1 MLLTCEQCQTIFR
14 IDDSAIAATGQQVRC
29 SVCQHVWHVEPHQPV
44 SDDSN
49 RLLGDVLKRLRLP
62 ALTLIMIA
70 AICTIIY
77 AFRGPLTAA
86 HPQLLSAY
94 QFIGLS
100 ISPNLSV
107 LQVENLSADYER
119 NILRIRGQLKNNY
132 HLTSHASALEI
143 KILSQT
149 GEILAIERM
158 VPEDKV
164 IEAGQTTAF
173 FLQVDIDNATDAQV
187 VVTPISQNI
196 ISR

>member
-14 IDDSAIAATGQQVRC
+14 IDDDAIAPAGQQVRC
-29 SVCQHVWHVEPHQPV
+29 SVCQHVWHVEPHQPAG
-44 SDDSN
+44 DDTN

-70 AICTIIY
+70 VICTVLF

-86 HPQLLSAY
+86 HPRLLSAY

-119 NILRIRGQLKNNY
+119 NILRIRGQLRNSY

-149 GEILAIERM
+149 GEVLATERM

-164 IEAGQTTAF
+164 IPAGQATAF
-173 FLQVDIDNATDAQV
+173 FLQVDIDDAKDAQV
-187 VVTPISQNI
+187 IVTPVSHNI